1 MSSTTPTAPI
11 SETPFAL
18 SRRLVWW
25 FPRRAFTFLF
35 VFGVMARLGD
45 RLDVNASLPPPES
58 FEEVKKSADLI
69 GLVKIEEVVETAPI
83 PVKARVVE
91 AFTGRP
97 APSTVSV
104 VWPRSLNATPERRL
118 YLEPKVGDIF
128 YVFLKK
134 NAEGAFVHFSVW
146 WNVYRVRERTQ
157 KEVRG
162 RRIYHSDSYWELNAE
177 SAVRYPY
184 TRKPSVSKW
193 PVEHVVESGD
203 SIWKLADRYYGNR
216 TRGMRIL
223 EHNMWIKDP
232 GKLQLGWKISIP
244 SINDYE

>member
-1 MSSTTPTAPI
+1 MA
-11 SETPFAL
+11 
-18 SRRLVWW
+18 
-25 FPRRAFTFLF
+25 TF
-35 VFGVMARLGD
+35 VD

-69 GLVKIEEVVETAPI
+69 GLVRIEEVVETAQI
-83 PVKARVVE
+83 PVNARVVE
-91 AFTGRP
+91 VFNGRP

-104 VWPRSLNATPERRL
+104 VWPRGREL
-118 YLEPKVGDIF
+118 YLEPKVGDVF

-134 NAEGAFVHFSVW
+134 NAEGAFVQFSVW
-146 WNVYRVRERTQ
+146 WTVHRVRERTQ

-162 RRIYHSDSYWELNAE
+162 RRIHHSDSYWELNPE

-203 SIWKLADRYYGNR
+203 SMWKLADRYYGDR
-216 TRGMRIL
+216 TRWRRIM
-223 EHNMWIKDP
+223 EHNPWIKDQE
-232 GKLQLGWKISIP
+232 KLQPGWKISIP